1 MAREAAARVTRRSVE
16 DLDKLAK
23 SILPMAYDIHD
34 FAKLG
39 LLHELIPG
47 INADMPAP
55 AHVARVKERLA
66 AAIAEIRQRP
76 GDLTSRLNN
85 PAAQAQRAASIE
97 VRRKLAA
104 QWNAS

>member
-1 MAREAAARVTRRSVE
+1 
-16 DLDKLAK
+16 
-23 SILPMAYDIHD
+23 MAYDIHD

-47 INADMPAP
+47 IDADMPAP

-85 PAAQAQRAASIE
+85 PAAQCKCRLDRGTPETGGAMERI
-97 VRRKLAA
+97 VGTV
-104 QWNAS
+104 